1 MERRDSGPHEGRS
14 FPGVPRRDRSFRE
27 AGRNGLG
34 CLAHLPGVM
43 HRRICILSALILAFL
58 AACGRDEA
66 VEPAPPGS
74 PAAVMPEKAVVHWRS
89 FGTWDEA
96 TIEAAA
102 RAEMIIFPMEHCFSP
117 ESEGVLGELHRLN
130 PDIRIVGYRSM
141 MSVLTLYPD
150 TVYLRRVLPYVLD
163 YYYAVRDDW
172 AWTTTQD
179 TVLIW
184 RDIVMLDPIVNG
196 GLNTGLIDRM
206 VDLIAEYQD
215 RTGGAV
221 DGIMHDYF
229 MYDAYLNPTVRE
241 SMTGDVDF
249 DDDGVRHEDDPDERA
264 LFYEWQ
270 KEYARA
276 IRARLGDDFIQIGN
290 GRPPQEDAGLAGL
303 MNGIFYELYPNNP
316 WYGTDRAGLL
326 RLLENHRPGYLRPA
340 LGRTWSVCTNEKG
353 TVSANNLFCLLSSLL
368 AGCMYT
374 ELQGTYVFLGW
385 TLDVTPG
392 APLGETAVE
401 GAMDSILTVRRPFRN
416 GEVRISFLPSG
427 RREDA
432 VFQAAE

>member
-1 MERRDSGPHEGRS
+1 MHHRTRI
-14 FPGVPRRDRSFRE
+14 
-27 AGRNGLG
+27 L
-34 CLAHLPGVM
+34 LAL
-43 HRRICILSALILAFL
+43 ALAVL
-58 AACGRDEA
+58 AACARNETM
-66 VEPAPPGS
+66 EPAPPDS
-74 PAAVMPEKAVVHWRS
+74 PAAAVYPEKAVVHWKS
-89 FGTWDEA
+89 FDAWDET
-96 TIEAAA
+96 TISAAA

-117 ESEGVLGELHRLN
+117 RSEGVLGEIRRLN
-130 PDIRIVGYRSM
+130 PDIRIIGYRTL

-150 TVYLRRVLPYVLD
+150 TAYLRRVLPYVLD
-163 YYYAVRDDW
+163 YYNAVRDDW

-179 TVLIW
+179 TVFIW

-196 GLNTGLIDRM
+196 ALNMDLIDRM
-206 VDLIAEYQD
+206 VDLIASYQD

-229 MYDAYLNPTVRE
+229 MYSAYLNPTVRE
-241 SMTGDVDF
+241 SMTGEIDF
-249 DDDGVRHEDDPDERA
+249 DDDGIRHEDDADERA

-276 IRARLGDDFIQIGN
+276 IRARLGDGFIQIGN
-290 GRPPQEDAGLAGL
+290 GRPPQQDAELAGL

-316 WYGTDRAGLL
+316 WYGTDRSGLL
-326 RLLENHRPGYLRPA
+326 RLLENQQPGYLRPA
-340 LGRTWSVCTNEKG
+340 RGRTWSVCTNEKG

-374 ELQGTYVFLGW
+374 ELQGTYVFSGW
-385 TLDVTPG
+385 TLDVAPG
-392 APLGETAVE
+392 SPLGETAVE

-427 RREDA
+427 RRESA
-432 VFQAAE
+432 AFLAAE